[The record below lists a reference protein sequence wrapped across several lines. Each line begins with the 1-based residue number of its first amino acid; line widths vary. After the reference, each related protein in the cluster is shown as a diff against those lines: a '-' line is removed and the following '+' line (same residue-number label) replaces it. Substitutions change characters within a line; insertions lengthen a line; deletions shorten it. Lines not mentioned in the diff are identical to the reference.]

1 MMHHADLCLC
11 LCVCVCVCSV
21 VLSDE
26 ERVKAE
32 EAALSKL
39 RREKWKNSI
48 SSVKLFRM
56 LTG

>member
-11 LCVCVCVCSV
+11 LCVCVCSV